1 MTQHSLKPR
10 ENLVTLCP
18 NYYQSIIYYQIN
30 KHIPMTQHSL
40 KPRENLVILC
50 PNYQIPCYW
59 SIKTK

>member
-30 KHIPMTQHSL
+30 KHIPMTQL
-40 KPRENLVILC
+40 TLNLEKTWLLC
-50 PNYQIPCYW
+50 VPI
-59 SIKTK
+59 IKYLAIGL